1 MRVKLA
7 LASLVVSLLWF
18 AGPSRWMSA
27 SLNEVRAHDL
37 ASQDID
43 DPIQAVLMATPEE
56 LPRGDDARRLAEALT
71 RAVEMHEGAWLQVA
85 WSALDET
92 QRFQLMK
99 PAEGAP
105 RPRSRAHPQTPAELL
120 ELIDVLSAQA
130 GSHHEPVPAFEGDP
144 VDLATGDALAGLL
157 RLAEGGSIRDDQV
170 PTLLGCAL
178 QGVQAHESAPA
189 LVAEVLE
196 GLAPSALARLEH
208 APPLQGG
215 FGPSAA
221 LAIARLHNRQ

>member
-1 MRVKLA
+1 MRAKLA
-7 LASLVVSLLWF
+7 WASLVVSLLWF
-18 AGPSRWMSA
+18 AGPSRWVSA
-27 SLNEVRAHDL
+27 ALNEVRAHDL

-56 LPRGDDARRLAEALT
+56 LPRGDEAARLADALT

-85 WSALDET
+85 WATLDEA
-92 QRFQLMK
+92 QREEWVK
-99 PAEGAP
+99 PSEGAP
-105 RPRSRAHPQTPAELL
+105 RPRYRAHPQTPAELL

-144 VDLATGDALAGLL
+144 VDLSTGDALSGLL
-157 RLAEGGSIRDDQV
+157 RLAEGGSIRDPQV
-170 PTLLGCAL
+170 PVLLGCAL

-196 GLAPSALARLEH
+196 GLAPSAVARLEH

-215 FGPSAA
+215 FGPSVAR
-221 LAIARLHNRQ
+221 AIARLEDRR